1 MAGGILKRIFIWEEA
16 EGHDEHITARGKY
29 PQKKQA
35 AVSLYAIVS
44 IGRWSEFLELQL
56 GAN

>member
-35 AVSLYAIVS
+35 TITLYAIVS
-44 IGRWSEFLELQL
+44 VGRWTEFLELQP